1 MFNRKIESRSHSIM
15 NLINCQFVV
24 EPSSAIQP
32 IDPKLIELYQLYCKE
47 EALAAEIANDDQ
59 TVDKETIYDII
70 VTARKIAAQC
80 YPTNL
85 VPLDEMLDI
94 AQTFCFYDPNAA
106 RIEQELVL
114 EDPQNPPFSTR
125 LPNKKFLGYR
135 AELTTGP
142 NTDTAGLILMDLLDE
157 LPNSGNSAW
166 TARVAAALAYFS
178 NLPGPSS

>member
-15 NLINCQFVV
+15 NLITQQFVV
-24 EPSSAIQP
+24 EPTSAIQP
-32 IDPKLIELYQLYCKE
+32 IDPKLIELHQLYCQE
-47 EALAAEIANDDQ
+47 EALAAKIADDDQ
-59 TVDKETIYDII
+59 TVDKETILD
-70 VTARKIAAQC
+70 VVATARKIAAQGH
-80 YPTNL
+80 PTNL
-85 VPLDEMLDI
+85 VSLDEMLDI

-114 EDPQNPPFSTR
+114 EDPQNPPFSSR
-125 LPNKKFLGYR
+125 LSNKKFLGYR

-157 LPNSGNSAW
+157 LQDSGNPAW

-178 NLPGPSS
+178 SLHTPGV